1 MSKTGYASKV
11 NQVVQVPFQAQI
23 RASQRLVR
31 VVRTAGFLVDRS
43 FVEEALMLLK
53 PCLQRALKRLLMR
66 SFQGE
71 RQSSQRLACRRFRVT
86 CQITAD
92 GFDLVKLA

>member
-1 MSKTGYASKV
+1 M
-11 NQVVQVPFQAQI
+11 
-23 RASQRLVR
+23 R

-43 FVEEALMLLK
+43 FVKEALMLPK
-53 PCLQRALKRLLMR
+53 PRLQRALKRLLMR

-71 RQSSQRLACRRFRVT
+71 RQPPQRLTYARFRVT

-92 GFDLVKLA
+92 SFDLVKLA